1 MVVYLQEILDLA
13 DWVRG
18 AMILC
23 PHLLDDAAREEI
35 RVVVGP
41 SAFDCVPN
49 ENLSTLVR
57 DPIVD
62 SGGLCSGEC
71 VFWKAL

>member
-1 MVVYLQEILDLA
+1 LVVYLQEILDLA

-41 SAFDCVPN
+41 STFVCVC
-49 ENLSTLVR
+49 VC
-57 DPIVD
+57 VC
-62 SGGLCSGEC
+62 LCVC
-71 VFWKAL
+71 VTQR